1 MLKPVE
7 LIMANIT
14 APINKR
20 STRGNILLWSM
31 YDLANTVF
39 SMGIVSLTV
48 IKFFTL
54 LGMQQG
60 LSWSESNFLAGLAG
74 SISTIFVA
82 LTIPF
87 MGALSDKSG
96 ERKSKV
102 VLLGVLCI
110 LTTGIVYF
118 FVNFW
123 IAFFLFIIA
132 NITYQWGNLFYDAM
146 IPHICAEDE
155 IGKVSATGVAI
166 GYVGSFIAIAILFIL
181 PFVGIL
187 DHTPLR
193 EDGVPLSAPIEE
205 GGMPISFDQI
215 VLGEF
220 QWMWLI
226 CALAFLITA
235 IPFLWVTERTKK
247 EPHSTSSVLK
257 SAFSELKIT
266 TREVVT
272 YRDMLFFM
280 IGWILTVDVVNTI
293 IAYMLPAA
301 EDAWGLSGTMPLILI
316 FVGVIGASVLTL
328 AIGPVSDKQGP
339 KMAFLIVGVGYLFTL
354 VIAVLADTNDPSLG
368 GVWLVLLF
376 IAALIIGGA
385 QGSTWVANRQMV
397 IELAPE
403 DKVGQYFGFSK
414 LVSKGG
420 SAIGMS
426 IFAAVLSITQEITGS
441 IPTSYRVGFI
451 VLGVIYIIGLI
462 FLMLVKDHHK
472 DYLAGKRAPF
482 D

>member
-1 MLKPVE
+1 MSTS
-7 LIMANIT
+7 T
-14 APINKR
+14 ALINKR
-20 STRGNILLWSM
+20 STRGNVLLWSM
-31 YDLANTVF
+31 YDLANTIF

-82 LTIPF
+82 ITIPF

-102 VLLGVLCI
+102 VLLGTLCI
-110 LTTGIVYF
+110 LTSGIVF
-118 FVNFW
+118 FFTNFW
-123 IAFFLFIIA
+123 IAFFLFILA

-155 IGKVSATGVAI
+155 IGNVSAIGIAI
-166 GYVGSFIAIAILFIL
+166 GYVGSFIAIAILFLL
-181 PFVGIL
+181 PIVGISA
-187 DHTPLR
+187 HTPLS
-193 EDGVPLSAPIEE
+193 EDGVPLSAPLDK
-205 GGMPISFDQI
+205 GGEVIPFDQI
-215 VLGEF
+215 VLGDF

-247 EPHSTSSVLK
+247 ESQSTLGVFK
-257 SAFSELKIT
+257 SAFNELKST
-266 TREVVT
+266 AKEVVT
-272 YRDMLFFM
+272 YRDMLLFM

-293 IAYMLPAA
+293 ITYMLPAA
-301 EDAWGLSGTMPLILI
+301 EDAWGLSGEMPLVLI

-328 AIGPVSDKQGP
+328 AIGPVSDKRGP
-339 KMAFLIVGVGYLFTL
+339 KMAFLVVGIGYLFAL
-354 VIAVLADTNDPSLG
+354 IIAILADTNDPNMG
-368 GVWLVLLF
+368 TVWLILLF
-376 IAALIIGGA
+376 LAALIIGGA

-414 LVSKGG
+414 LVNKGG

-441 IPTSYRVGFI
+441 IPTSYRVGFV
-451 VLGVIYIIGLI
+451 VLGIIYIIGLF

-472 DYLAGKRAPF
+472 EYLAGKRMPY

>member
-1 MLKPVE
+1 
-7 LIMANIT
+7 MAAPT
-14 APINKR
+14 APISKR
-20 STRGNILLWSM
+20 SARENILLWSM
-31 YDLANTVF
+31 YDLANTIF

-74 SISTIFVA
+74 SVSTILVA
-82 LTIPF
+82 ITIPF

-102 VLLGVLCI
+102 VLLGTLCI
-110 LTTGIVYF
+110 LTSGIVF
-118 FVNFW
+118 FFNNFW

-155 IGKVSATGVAI
+155 IGKVSAIGVAI
-166 GYVGSFIAIAILFIL
+166 GYGGSFIAIAILFLL
-181 PFVGIL
+181 PIVGIPE
-187 DHTPLR
+187 HSPLT
-193 EDGVPLSAPIEE
+193 EDGLPLSAPLDK
-205 GGMPISFDQI
+205 GGVEISVDQI
-215 VLGEF
+215 VLGDF

-235 IPFLWVTERTKK
+235 IPFLWVTERTNKGSD
-247 EPHSTSSVLK
+247 STLRVFRDAL
-257 SAFSELKIT
+257 SELKT
-266 TREVVT
+266 TAKEVVS
-272 YRDMLFFM
+272 YRDMLLFM
-280 IGWILTVDVVNTI
+280 VGWILTVDVVNTI

-301 EDAWGLSGTMPLILI
+301 EDAWGLSGMMPLILI
-316 FVGVIGASVLTL
+316 FVGVIGASILTL
-328 AIGPVSDKQGP
+328 GIGPVSDKRGP
-339 KMAFLIVGVGYLFTL
+339 KFAFLVVGIGYLFAL
-354 VIAVLADTNDPSLG
+354 AIAILADTNDPSLG
-368 GVWLVLLF
+368 DVWLVLLF
-376 IAALIIGGA
+376 LAALIIGGA
-385 QGSTWVANRQMV
+385 QGSTWVANRQLV

-403 DKVGQYFGFSK
+403 EKVGQYFGFSK
-414 LVSKGG
+414 LVNKGG

-426 IFAAVLSITQEITGS
+426 IFAAVLSITKEITKS

-472 DYLAGKRAPF
+472 DYLAGKRAPY

>member
-1 MLKPVE
+1 
-7 LIMANIT
+7 
-14 APINKR
+14 
-20 STRGNILLWSM
+20 M

-74 SISTIFVA
+74 SISTIIVA
-82 LTIPF
+82 LTVPF

-102 VLLGVLCI
+102 VLLGALCI
-110 LTTGIVYF
+110 LTSGIVF
-118 FVNFW
+118 FFTDFW

-146 IPHICAEDE
+146 IPHICADDE
-155 IGKVSATGVAI
+155 IGKISAVGIAI
-166 GYVGSFIAIAILFIL
+166 GYVGSFIAIAILFLL
-181 PFVGIL
+181 PVIGIPA
-187 DHTPLR
+187 HTTLR

-205 GGMPISFDQI
+205 GGIPISFDQI
-215 VLGEF
+215 ILGDF

-226 CALAFLITA
+226 CGLAFLITA

-247 EPHSTSSVLK
+247 ESHSTFSTIK
-257 SAFSELKIT
+257 SAFSELKKT
-266 TREVVT
+266 TGEVVR
-272 YRDMLFFM
+272 YRDMLYFM

-301 EDAWGLSGTMPLILI
+301 EDAWGLSGMMPLILI

-328 AIGPVSDKQGP
+328 AIGPVSDNKGP
-339 KMAFLIVGVGYLFTL
+339 KVAFLVVGLGYLFAL

-376 IAALIIGGA
+376 LAALIIGGA

-414 LVSKGG
+414 LVSKSG

-426 IFAAVLSITQEITGS
+426 IFAGVLSITQEATGS
-441 IPTSYRVGFI
+441 LPTSYRVGFI
-451 VLGVIYIIGLI
+451 ILGIIYIIGLI
-462 FLMLVKDHHK
+462 FLMLVKDKHK
-472 DYLAGKRAPF
+472 DYLAGKRAPY